1 MSVRKRPASAERLTR
16 DTRAPNH
23 QLMLAPTTFNGLP
36 PELFPHIFTH
46 LASHRAVLRCRA
58 VCMHWN
64 RLILEDLFVQG
75 LLLPCRRNTCAW
87 QGSATAP
94 GSMAEDRYPHPDQ
107 LQGLDEWTEGM
118 EVRKGMIANGAEAW
132 TCGTVTVPRD
142 VVVGVGTR
150 HPGMCARSGGG
161 WYDLLV
167 ELAFVEYLGLL
178 IGPEVT
184 VPNVRPEFG
193 SYSFRPVL
201 LGSAASV
208 ELLDNEQVDEALF
221 RTATSNTYTTEVP
234 ISVERCILPS
244 ATCGDFAHICYDIA
258 KWSAAPPECHP
269 WATIRSRAKNQ
280 TPSTSSA
287 HQQADNE
294 LCRADPTLFNTLGR
308 AHQNSVLIMPAL
320 RTAFRRLEEFGGRM
334 YVVHAPNDV
343 DGVFPK
349 TLLDKFYLVQSPR
362 TGRLVGL
369 GTYIDREGLPDVL
382 MDGRRPGRCGNV
394 S

>member
-1 MSVRKRPASAERLTR
+1 
-16 DTRAPNH
+16 
-23 QLMLAPTTFNGLP
+23 
-36 PELFPHIFTH
+36 
-46 LASHRAVLRCRA
+46 
-58 VCMHWN
+58 
-64 RLILEDLFVQG
+64 
-75 LLLPCRRNTCAW
+75 
-87 QGSATAP
+87 
-94 GSMAEDRYPHPDQ
+94 
-107 LQGLDEWTEGM
+107 
-118 EVRKGMIANGAEAW
+118 
-132 TCGTVTVPRD
+132 
-142 VVVGVGTR
+142 
-150 HPGMCARSGGG
+150 MCARSGGG

-184 VPNVRPEFG
+184 IPNVVPEFG

-208 ELLDNEQVDEALF
+208 ELLDKEQVDEALF
-221 RTATSNTYTTEVP
+221 RTATSNTYTTEIP

-244 ATCGDFAHICYDIA
+244 AAATCGDFAHICYDIA

-269 WATIRSRAKNQ
+269 WATIRSRAKNP
-280 TPSTSSA
+280 TPSVSSA
-287 HQQADNE
+287 NRQADDE
-294 LCRADPTLFNTLGR
+294 LRRTDPRLFNTLVHWRLRSPEMVRAGQNFLYFLAMCKIWQGR
-308 AHQNSVLIMPAL
+308 AHQNSVLTMPAL
-320 RTAFRRLEEFGGRM
+320 RTAFRRLEEFGRAGRM

-369 GTYIDREGLPDVL
+369 GTYIDRESLPDVL